1 MSGPS
6 RSRAQRAP
14 LTRGRVL
21 HAALELVERDGAG
34 ALSMRNLGD
43 ELGVEAMSIYHHV
56 ANREALV
63 DGVGELLMADIDRPA
78 DDEDWQ
84 TACRRFAA
92 QLRAVTLGH
101 PEAFRL
107 LGLRPLVSVA
117 ALTPIEGLL
126 ACLVGAGAT
135 PATALGLYRALASY
149 ARGYALAEVT
159 GFTVDAST
167 ADARRPLRAL
177 PADAFPLLH
186 GEVKAMSDLSPDAA
200 FEIGL
205 EAILAGAAL
214 DARP

>member
-1 MSGPS
+1 
-6 RSRAQRAP
+6 
-14 LTRGRVL
+14 
-21 HAALELVERDGAG
+21 
-34 ALSMRNLGD
+34 MRHLGD
-43 ELGVEAMSIYHHV
+43 ELGVEAMSLYHHV

-78 DDEDWQ
+78 ADEDWR

-107 LGLRPLVSVA
+107 IGLRPLQSVA

-126 ACLVGAGAT
+126 ACVVGAGAT
-135 PATALGLYRALASY
+135 PAAALGLYRTLASY

-177 PADAFPLLH
+177 PAGEFPLLR
-186 GEVKAMSDLSPDAA
+186 GQVKALSDLRPDDA
-200 FEIGL
+200 FDAGL
-205 EAILAGAAL
+205 EAILAGTVLSASS
-214 DARP
+214 